1 MKQLLQIILQ
11 IGLLILLSA
20 IVIGW
25 FWGVPYLFHLI
36 MPHISYTLFAT
47 VWLSI
52 ALVNNIYGR
61 IKAQRQLKQIAEVQ
75 KIMGG
80 N

>member
-1 MKQLLQIILQ
+1 MKQLLQL
-11 IGLLILLSA
+11 GFLILFAA
-20 IVIGW
+20 IVVGW

-52 ALVNNIYGR
+52 ALVKNIYGR
-61 IKAQRQLKQIAEVQ
+61 IKAQSQLKQIAEVQ
-75 KIMGG
+75 KIMEGQ
-80 N
+80 

>member
-1 MKQLLQIILQ
+1 MKQLLQL
-11 IGLLILLSA
+11 GFLVLFVA

-52 ALVNNIYGR
+52 ALVKNIYGR
-61 IKAQRQLKQIAEVQ
+61 IKAQSQLKQIAEVQ

-80 N
+80 K

>member
-1 MKQLLQIILQ
+1 MKHL
-11 IGLLILLSA
+11 LLIGFLSVYAA
-20 IVIGW
+20 IVVGW

-52 ALVNNIYGR
+52 ALVKNVYGR
-61 IKAQRQLKQIAEVQ
+61 IKAQSQLKQIAEVQ
-75 KIMGG
+75 KIMEGR
-80 N
+80 